1 MIFFLHILLM
11 SIATLAIIIG
21 VATAIFCRQKSNWLK
36 IHKSFNSFSLLGIAA
51 GLIMA
56 IIYVFG
62 AGGNHIDGLHQI
74 IGLAAFI
81 FASVTLLLGFYQFK
95 AKNKIAARTIHRLLG
110 RFAFGYLS

>member
-1 MIFFLHILLM
+1 
-11 SIATLAIIIG
+11 
-21 VATAIFCRQKSNWLK
+21 
-36 IHKSFNSFSLLGIAA
+36 
-51 GLIMA
+51 MA